1 MIKELYSAALACK
14 EFADSNITFFKQ
26 LQAGNWAFLV
36 TGANKQYEALLLSL
50 CKSAKNKYP
59 IIAKKLNEHVCQY
72 DNNSVIHQSA
82 INELVGYIIALEQT
96 ALVGRKIFVSHSSA
110 DASIINAF
118 VKEILMLG
126 CGFSSSDIF
135 CTLDHTAIRTGDD
148 FRNKIV
154 EGMKGCDY
162 VFCMISENYRQS
174 EVCQN
179 ELGAAWALDNKRVL
193 PFKFPNI
200 KFTELGFLNVVKQ
213 AADITD
219 DSKLDELHV
228 ELCDCYGLQQDWI
241 NFNQR
246 KTDFLKVVKQ
256 SYEKDNRIL

>member
-1 MIKELYSAALACK
+1 MIKELYTIALACK
-14 EFADSNITFFKQ
+14 EFADRNITFFKQ
-26 LQAGNWAFLV
+26 LQAGNWVFFV

-50 CKSAKNKYP
+50 CKSAQNKYP
-59 IIAKKLNEHVCQY
+59 IIAKKLKEHVYQY
-72 DNNSVIHQSA
+72 DNDSVIHQSA
-82 INELVGYIIALEQT
+82 IDELVGYIIALEQT
-96 ALVGRKIFVSHSSA
+96 ILSDRKFFVSHASA
-110 DASIINAF
+110 DASIVNSF

-148 FRNKIV
+148 FRDRIV
-154 EGMKGCDY
+154 ESMKGCDY
-162 VFCMISENYRQS
+162 VFCLISENYRQS

-179 ELGAAWALDNKRVL
+179 ELGAAWALENKRIL

-219 DSKLDELHV
+219 DSKLDELYM
-228 ELCDCYGLQQDWI
+228 ELCECYGLQQDWI

-256 SYEKDNRIL
+256 NSDKDD